1 MSIRK
6 TVEAAVRAN
15 RHGEVTLTFTAVCAG
30 GPERDP
36 DGTPLRFGIPLAHP
50 DTELAELVRG
60 LTRWV
65 VDLYAQEVQAQ
76 REAVQQATARREV
89 R

>member
-15 RHGEVTLTFTAVCAG
+15 HHGEVTLTFTAVRAG
-30 GPERDP
+30 ELERDP
-36 DGTPLRFGIPLAHP
+36 DGTPLRFGIPLVRP
-50 DTELAELVRG
+50 DTELAELLRG

-65 VDLYAQEVQAQ
+65 VDLFAREVQAQ
-76 REAVQQATARREV
+76 REAVQQATAQRETQ
-89 R
+89 